1 MCFVNVPRENQ
12 AEDERCLAGVEET
25 IESQMKKGCPVA
37 GQLILHM
44 VMEEIVPPYSGPV
57 KVTGL
62 ALKRDCATLF
72 SAR

>member
-37 GQLILHM
+37 GQLILP
-44 VMEEIVPPYSGPV
+44 MEEIVPPYSGPV